1 MIYEIFSI
9 GDSQFLAA
17 ILNAIAMISLTDDY
31 KGAAAVGASL
41 GVTMVMLRGL
51 TQFNASGIRYQDVFA
66 SMLIYT
72 ALFAPGVVVKVEDA
86 YSGNVV
92 VVNNVPF
99 GPAVAGSILSN
110 MGYRM
115 TRLFEQAFAVPSMTE
130 HGFADPLNTLIA
142 VRKNLLSRI
151 TLGKA
156 NSPRAKV
163 DLEASFVNYIK
174 ECTLTGVDLNQTT
187 LDAIMRTASV
197 MAAIRFN
204 SKIYTTEVYL
214 GAGPTVLTCTDA
226 YVALDDYI
234 TNNGSTGLE
243 DLLKQ
248 TLNLESSEDVS
259 TRISDALTA
268 LSNSTISA
276 NDYMLA
282 SLIVPMFEKG
292 IVGRYED
299 GLKWNKAAMVHQSI
313 QQRNMQWA
321 AEQTLFTR
329 IVRPMMTWIEGLS
342 YAVTPLMVFAV
353 MLGSAGISMVG
364 QYFKMLLWIQLWMP
378 IMAVI
383 NLYITMSALGK
394 MDALDAQGFNI
405 PSIEGIY
412 QMDMVLQDWVAIGG
426 MLASSTP
433 AIALMLV
440 YGGSVT
446 ATHFMG
452 RMQSGDYIDE
462 RAGSPAVLATA
473 PVFANQSAY
482 QHSPL
487 KGTHRTGAE
496 NVLPTFN
503 VSREASE
510 AVSSSSNYMR
520 QAGAQFM
527 SSLANS
533 AGNSFASNRE
543 ASTGSSFSRRL
554 NSSSSETD
562 KLMRSEG
569 SSYAQ
574 RYSDTNITSDQFA
587 SVLSGGL
594 AAGDSWFPRK
604 DEENGESESSGR
616 STRNDKQT
624 RKDRLRGDISDR
636 LQSQFGLNSQRSND
650 IALDMATRL
659 TEDAGF
665 QTDLAR
671 SVATDAQSG
680 TREVVSLGLNNQTLQ
695 SLQSSANDVLSASEA
710 YSATASMQS
719 RLGTNA
725 QFGALESGQ
734 TISTKP
740 GLMSRLNNELMRFGL
755 SGDAQTLAS
764 DWRASGLI
772 TDKDQ
777 AYAAAGMSLLTG
789 HSPARFRTMNPSES
803 KQAKT
808 AGFELLRDSFAAE
821 TGQHA
826 DPNRNAGLRADAPA
840 YGAAHSEFDR
850 AGVVSP
856 RGAAGNLPQQVD
868 GRMAEI
874 GDQVRN
880 GDANVNRFHDKET
893 SELDAG
899 TRSEFSEMAGA
910 KAQYFAKEINHLAR
924 GEKSAGEMNY
934 DGVAGALY
942 STRLQLESLGNEAYG
957 IAGPFYDAM
966 SKHLAEGDGYADAAQ
981 KAFSEAGE
989 GGKKAVEAWRNTKGN
1004 EVANQLTP
1012 AQLEYYK
1019 AALTETGMGIRP
1031 ADFGFGDGAGTA
1043 IAREKLVTEHG
1054 EGIGGDIAELLN
1066 RAATQN
1072 RPDLVRSIGN
1082 YNDAVKKNSEA
1093 GSIDSPTDYHPK
1105 ADHAV
1110 PSHLK
1115 PIFDRVESQYGLP
1128 SGLLARMGAVEST
1141 FNSHA
1146 ESEKGAKGIMQLM
1159 PETADRFGVTNRE
1172 DPDQAIDGA
1181 GQYMRFLIDHY
1192 HGNLQLAV
1200 AAYNAGEGNVDKYQG
1215 IPPFKETQMYVRKV
1229 MGLS

>member
-1 MIYEIFSI
+1 MSYEIFSI

-17 ILNAIAMISLTDDY
+17 ILNAIAMIAQTDHY
-31 KGAAAVGASL
+31 KAAASVGASL
-41 GVTMVMLRGL
+41 GVMLVMLRGL

-72 ALFAPGVVVKVEDA
+72 ALFAPGVQVKVEDA

-99 GPAVAGSILSN
+99 GPAVAGSIMSN
-110 MGYRM
+110 MGYRL

-156 NSPRAKV
+156 NSPTAQV

-174 ECTLTGVDLNQTT
+174 ECTITGVDLNLNTM
-187 LDAIMRTASV
+187 DAIMRTSNV
-197 MAAIRFN
+197 MTAIRFN
-204 SKIYTTEVYL
+204 SKIYTTEIYL
-214 GAGPTVLTCTDA
+214 GSGPQILTCTDA
-226 YVALDDYI
+226 YVALDDYVTKYAI
-234 TNNGSTGLE
+234 TGLE
-243 DLLKQ
+243 DLLQ
-248 TLNLESSEDVS
+248 RTLNLNRPEDVS
-259 TRISDALTA
+259 TRISDALSA

-276 NDYMLA
+276 NDYMLS
-282 SLIVPMFEKG
+282 SLVVPMFEKG

-342 YAVTPLMVFAV
+342 YAITPLMVFAV
-353 MLGSAGISMVG
+353 MLGSTGISMVG

-383 NLYITMSALGK
+383 NLYINMSALGK
-394 MDALDAQGFNI
+394 LDALDAQGFNI

-482 QHSPL
+482 THAPL
-487 KGTHRTGAE
+487 RGTHQAGAE

-503 VSREASE
+503 VGRDVSE
-510 AVSSSSNYMR
+510 AVSSSSNWMR
-520 QAGAQFM
+520 QAGTQFM

-533 AGNSFASNRE
+533 AGNSVASNRD
-543 ASTGSSFSRRL
+543 ASTGSSYSQRL

-562 KLMRSEG
+562 KLMRSQGEG
-569 SSYAQ
+569 YAQ
-574 RYSDTNITSDQFA
+574 RYSDTDMTSDQFA

-604 DEENGESESSGR
+604 DEEGGESGGR
-616 STRNDKQT
+616 SNRNDKQA

-636 LQSQFGLNSQRSND
+636 LQSQFGLNSSRSNE
-650 IALDMATRL
+650 IANDMATRL
-659 TEDAGF
+659 TDDAGF

-671 SVATDAQSG
+671 SVASDAQSG

-710 YSATASMQS
+710 YSATQSMQS

-725 QFGALESGQ
+725 QFGALESGHA
-734 TISTKP
+734 ISSHP
-740 GLMSRLNNELMRFGL
+740 GLMSRLNNELLRFGL
-755 SGDAQTLAS
+755 SGDAQSLAGE
-764 DWRASGLI
+764 WRQSGLI
-772 TDKDQ
+772 ADKDQ

-789 HSPARFRTMNPSES
+789 HSPARFRNMNRAEAG
-803 KQAKT
+803 QAK
-808 AGFELLRDSFAAE
+808 ASGFELLGDAFAAK
-821 TGQHA
+821 TGQMA
-826 DPNRNAGLRADAPA
+826 DPHKNAGLQADAPA
-840 YGAAHSEFDR
+840 YGNARGQFDR
-850 AGVVSP
+850 AGVVDP
-856 RGAAGNLPQQVD
+856 RGAAGNLPGHVNA
-868 GRMAEI
+868 RMGEI
-874 GDQVRN
+874 GREVSA
-880 GDANVNRFHDKET
+880 GDAKVGDFHNKET
-893 SELDAG
+893 SELKVG
-899 TRSEFSEMAGA
+899 TQSEFSEMAGA
-910 KAQYFAKEINHLAR
+910 KADYFAQEIAHLAR
-924 GEKSAGEMNY
+924 GEKSVGEMNY
-934 DGVAGALY
+934 DGLAGTLYDTKNFIENIGNSSYAGANAFFD
-942 STRLQLESLGNEAYG
+942 S
-957 IAGPFYDAM
+957 M
-966 SKHLAEGDGYADAAQ
+966 SIHLSAGDGYWDAAQ
-981 KAFSEAGE
+981 KAYGESSEAGNQ
-989 GGKKAVEAWRNTKGN
+989 AIDAWREKKGN
-1004 EVANQLTP
+1004 EVAHQLTP
-1012 AQLEYYK
+1012 SQLGYYK
-1019 AALTETGMGIRP
+1019 AALTETFVGVRA
-1031 ADFGFGDGAGTA
+1031 ADFGLGEGVGTA
-1043 IAREKLVTEHG
+1043 TAREKLIAEHG
-1054 EGIGGDIAELLN
+1054 PVLGGDIAELLN

-1072 RPDLVRSIGN
+1072 RPDLARSIGN
-1082 YNDAVKKNSEA
+1082 YNDAVKKNSSA
-1093 GSIDSPTDYHPK
+1093 GSVEGQNHFQ
-1105 ADHAV
+1105 
-1110 PSHLK
+1110 
-1115 PIFDRVESQYGLP
+1115 PIFEQVESRYGLP
-1128 SGLLARMGAVEST
+1128 AGILSRMASAESA
-1141 FNSHA
+1141 FDSHA
-1146 ESEKGAKGIMQLM
+1146 LSPKGAQGMMQLM
-1159 PETADRFGVTNRE
+1159 PETAARFGVK
-1172 DPDQAIDGA
+1172 DPNNPEQAIDGA
-1181 GQYMRFLIDHY
+1181 GQYIRFLLDRY
-1192 HGNLQLAV
+1192 DGNLEYAV
-1200 AAYNAGEGNVDKYQG
+1200 AAYNAGEGSVDKYNG
-1215 IPPFKETQMYVRKV
+1215 IPPFKETRKYVKDV
-1229 MGLS
+1229 LG

>member
-72 ALFAPGVVVKVEDA
+72 ALFAPGVTVKVEDA

-110 MGYRM
+110 MGYRL
-115 TRLFEQAFAVPSMTE
+115 TRLFEQGFSVPSMTE

-156 NSPRAKV
+156 NSPSAKV
-163 DLEASFVNYIK
+163 DLEASFVNYVK

-197 MAAIRFN
+197 MTAIRFN
-204 SKIYTTEVYL
+204 SKVYTTEVYL
-214 GAGPTVLTCTDA
+214 GSGPTVLTCTDA
-226 YVALDDYI
+226 YAALDDYI
-234 TNNGSTGLE
+234 NKYGITGLE
-243 DLLKQ
+243 DLLQQ
-248 TLNLESSEDVS
+248 TLNLAKSEDVE

-268 LSNSTISA
+268 LSSSTISA

-342 YAVTPLMVFAV
+342 YAITPLMVFAV

-533 AGNSFASNRE
+533 AGNSFASNRD
-543 ASTGSSFSRRL
+543 ASTGHSFSRRL

-562 KLMRSEG
+562 KLMLSEG
-569 SSYAQ
+569 SGYAQ
-574 RYSDTNITSDQFA
+574 RYSDTDMTSDQFA
-587 SVLSGGL
+587 SVLSGAVALGGSGL
-594 AAGDSWFPRK
+594 ERK
-604 DEENGESESSGR
+604 ADDGKNDDGAESNSKRGAS
-616 STRNDKQT
+616 
-624 RKDRLRGDISDR
+624 KDMLQANISDR
-636 LQSQFGLNSQRSND
+636 LQGQFGLNSQRANE
-650 IALDMATRL
+650 IAHDMATRL
-659 TEDAGF
+659 TEDTGF

-671 SVATDAQSG
+671 SVASDAQSG

-695 SLQSSANDVLSASEA
+695 SLQSSATDMLSASDA
-710 YSATASMQS
+710 YSTTAAMQS
-719 RLGTNA
+719 RMGTNA

-734 TISTKP
+734 AISTRP

-772 TDKDQ
+772 TDKTQ

-789 HSPARFRTMNPSES
+789 HSPARFRKMNSSES
-803 KQAKT
+803 RQAKT
-808 AGFELLRDSFAAE
+808 TGFELLRDSFAAE

-826 DPNRNAGLRADAPA
+826 DPHRNAGLRTETPSHGQAQA
-840 YGAAHSEFDR
+840 EFDR
-850 AGVVSP
+850 AGAVSP
-856 RGAAGNLPQQVD
+856 RGAAGNLPQQVE

-874 GDQVRN
+874 GNEVRN
-880 GDANVNRFHDKET
+880 GDASVDRFHAKET
-893 SELDAG
+893 SELNAG
-899 TRSEFSEMAGA
+899 RREEFSAMAGA
-910 KAQYFAKEINHLAR
+910 KAKYFAQEINHLAR
-924 GEKSAGEMNY
+924 GEKSVAEMNY
-934 DGVAGALY
+934 DAVAGTLY
-942 STRLQLESLGNEAYG
+942 SARNYVEALGKSAYSG
-957 IAGPFYDAM
+957 ANSFFDNM
-966 SKHLAEGDGYADAAQ
+966 STNVSNGDGYWTAAE
-981 KAFSEAGE
+981 KAFNSVSGEAGDH
-989 GGKKAVEAWRNTKGN
+989 AIDAWRDMKGN
-1004 EVANQLTP
+1004 EVAQQLTP
-1012 AQLEYYK
+1012 SQLQYYK
-1019 AALTETGMGIRP
+1019 AALTETVVGIRQ
-1031 ADFGFGDGAGTA
+1031 AEYGLGDGAGTA
-1043 IAREKLVTEHG
+1043 AAREKLESEHG
-1054 EGIGGDIAELLN
+1054 PAIGGDIAELLN

-1072 RPDLVRSIGN
+1072 RPDLIRSIGN
-1082 YNDAVKKNSEA
+1082 YNDAVKKNSDA
-1093 GSIDSPTDYHPK
+1093 GSVDSQTAHQPK
-1105 ADHAV
+1105 VDHTV

-1141 FNSHA
+1141 FDPHA

-1159 PETADRFGVTNRE
+1159 PDTADRFGVTNRE
-1172 DPDQAIDGA
+1172 DPEQAIDGA
-1181 GQYMRFLIDHY
+1181 GQYMRFLIDRY
-1192 HGNLQLAV
+1192 HGNLELAV
-1200 AAYNAGEGNVDKYQG
+1200 AAYNAGEGNVDKYKG
-1215 IPPFKETQMYVRKV
+1215 IPPFRETEKYVRDV
-1229 MGLS
+1229 LG

>member
-72 ALFAPGVVVKVEDA
+72 ALFAQGVTVKVEDA

-110 MGYRM
+110 MGYRL
-115 TRLFEQAFAVPSMTE
+115 TRLFEQGFSVPSMTE

-156 NSPRAKV
+156 NSPSAKV
-163 DLEASFVNYIK
+163 DLEASLVNYVK

-197 MAAIRFN
+197 MTAIRFN

-226 YVALDDYI
+226 YAALDDYI
-234 TNNGSTGLE
+234 TKYGITGLE
-243 DLLKQ
+243 DLLQQ
-248 TLNLESSEDVS
+248 TLNLARSEDVS

-342 YAVTPLMVFAV
+342 YAITPLMVFAV

-533 AGNSFASNRE
+533 ASNSFASNRD
-543 ASTGSSFSRRL
+543 ASTGQSFSRRL

-569 SSYAQ
+569 SGYAQ
-574 RYSDTNITSDQFA
+574 RYSDTDMTSDQFA
-587 SVLSGGL
+587 SVLSGAMALGGSGL
-594 AAGDSWFPRK
+594 ERKGGDEAEGNSKGGSKK
-604 DEENGESESSGR
+604 DMLQAN
-616 STRNDKQT
+616 
-624 RKDRLRGDISDR
+624 ISDR
-636 LQSQFGLNSQRSND
+636 LQSQFGLNSQRSNE
-650 IALDMATRL
+650 IANDMATRL

-734 TISTKP
+734 AISTKP
-740 GLMSRLNNELMRFGL
+740 GLMSRLNNELTRFGL

-803 KQAKT
+803 NQAKT

-840 YGAAHSEFDR
+840 YGTAHSEFDR
-850 AGVVSP
+850 TGVVSP

-899 TRSEFSEMAGA
+899 GHKEFSAMAGA
-910 KAQYFAKEINHLAR
+910 KAKYFAQEINHLAR
-924 GEKSAGEMNY
+924 GGKSVAEMNY
-934 DGVAGALY
+934 DSVAGTLY
-942 STRLQLESLGNEAYG
+942 SARNYVEMLGNSAYSG
-957 IAGPFYDAM
+957 ANSFFENM
-966 SKHLAEGDGYADAAQ
+966 SNNVNNGDNYLTAAE
-981 KAFSEAGE
+981 KAFNNVSSEAG
-989 GGKKAVEAWRNTKGN
+989 AQAIDVWRDMKGN
-1004 EVANQLTP
+1004 EVAHQLTP
-1012 AQLEYYK
+1012 SQLEYYK
-1019 AALTETGMGIRP
+1019 AALTETFVGIRP
-1031 ADFGFGDGAGTA
+1031 ADHGLLDGAGTA
-1043 IAREKLVTEHG
+1043 AAREKLDSEHG
-1054 EGIGGDIAELLN
+1054 PAIGGDIAELLN

-1072 RPDLVRSIGN
+1072 RPDLIRSIGN
-1082 YNDAVKKNSEA
+1082 YNDALKKNSDA
-1093 GSIDSPTDYHPK
+1093 GSVDSQTAHQPK
-1105 ADHAV
+1105 VDHTV

-1128 SGLLARMGAVEST
+1128 SGILARMGAVEST
-1141 FNSHA
+1141 FNPHA

-1172 DPDQAIDGA
+1172 DPEQAIDGA
-1181 GQYMRFLIDHY
+1181 GQYMRFLIDRY
-1192 HGNLQLAV
+1192 HGNLTLAV
-1200 AAYNAGEGNVDKYQG
+1200 AAYNAGEGNVDKYKG
-1215 IPPFKETQMYVRKV
+1215 IPPFRETEKYVRDV
-1229 MGLS
+1229 LG

>member
-110 MGYRM
+110 MGYRL
-115 TRLFEQAFAVPSMTE
+115 TRLFEQGFSVPSMTE

-156 NSPRAKV
+156 NSPSAKV
-163 DLEASFVNYIK
+163 DLEASFVNYVK

-197 MAAIRFN
+197 MTAIRFN

-226 YVALDDYI
+226 YAALDDYI
-234 TNNGSTGLE
+234 TKYGITGLE
-243 DLLKQ
+243 DLLQQ
-248 TLNLESSEDVS
+248 TLNLARSEDVS

-342 YAVTPLMVFAV
+342 YAITPLMVFAV

-533 AGNSFASNRE
+533 AGNSFASNRD
-543 ASTGSSFSRRL
+543 ASTGQSFSRRL

-574 RYSDTNITSDQFA
+574 RYSDTDMTSDQMA
-587 SVLSGGL
+587 SVLSGAVALGSGL
-594 AAGDSWFPRK
+594 ERKEVDGKDGDGTQSNSNGGSRK
-604 DEENGESESSGR
+604 DMLQAN
-616 STRNDKQT
+616 
-624 RKDRLRGDISDR
+624 ISDR
-636 LQSQFGLNSQRSND
+636 LQSQFGLNSQRSNE
-650 IALDMATRL
+650 IAHDMATRL

-734 TISTKP
+734 AISTKP
-740 GLMSRLNNELMRFGL
+740 GLMSRLNNELTRFGL

-764 DWRASGLI
+764 DWRSSGLI
-772 TDKDQ
+772 TDKNQ

-789 HSPARFRTMNPSES
+789 HSPARFRSMNPSES
-803 KQAKT
+803 QQAKT
-808 AGFELLRDSFAAE
+808 AGFELLRDSFAAK
-821 TGQHA
+821 TGEIA
-826 DPNRNAGLRADAPA
+826 DPNKNAGLRADAPKHGQA
-840 YGAAHSEFDR
+840 RAEFDR
-850 AGVVSP
+850 ASVVDP
-856 RGAAGNLPQQVD
+856 RAAAGNLPDQVNA
-868 GRMAEI
+868 RISEI
-874 GDQVRN
+874 GNEVHN
-880 GDANVNRFHDKET
+880 GDESVDRFHDKET
-893 SELDAG
+893 SELNAG

-910 KAQYFAKEINHLAR
+910 KAEYFAKEIAHLAR
-924 GEKSAGEMNY
+924 GEKSVGEMNY
-934 DGVAGALY
+934 DGVAGTLY
-942 STRLQLESLGNEAYG
+942 SARNYVEKVGSSAYVGANSFFESMSAYINQG
-957 IAGPFYDAM
+957 DSYWNA
-966 SKHLAEGDGYADAAQ
+966 AE
-981 KAFSEAGE
+981 KAFNESGEAGAQ
-989 GGKKAVEAWRNTKGN
+989 AVEAWRDMKGN
-1004 EVANQLTP
+1004 EIAHQLTP
-1012 AQLEYYK
+1012 SQLEYYK
-1019 AALTETGMGIRP
+1019 AALTETFSGIQT
-1031 ADFGFGDGAGTA
+1031 ADYGLSDGFGTTA
-1043 IAREKLVTEHG
+1043 AREKLVAEHG
-1054 EGIGGDIAELLN
+1054 QIVGDDIAKLLN

-1072 RPDLVRSIGN
+1072 RPDLAHSIGN
-1082 YNDAVKKNSEA
+1082 YNDAVKKNNSA
-1093 GSIDSPTDYHPK
+1093 GSVEVPK
-1105 ADHAV
+1105 
-1110 PSHLK
+1110 PLQ
-1115 PIFDRVESQYGLP
+1115 PIFDQVESRYGLP
-1128 SGLLARMGAVEST
+1128 AGILSKMAS
-1141 FNSHA
+1141 A
-1146 ESEKGAKGIMQLM
+1146 ESAFDNDARSRKGAQGIMQLM
-1159 PETADRFGVTNRE
+1159 PDTAGRFGVK
-1172 DPDQAIDGA
+1172 DPNNPEQAIDGA
-1181 GQYMRFLIDHY
+1181 GQYMRFLLDRY
-1192 HGNLQLAV
+1192 DGNLELAV
-1200 AAYNAGEGNVDKYQG
+1200 AAYNSGEGNVDKHNG
-1215 IPPFKETQMYVRKV
+1215 VPPFKETQKYVRDV
-1229 MGLS
+1229 LG

>member
-110 MGYRM
+110 MGYRL
-115 TRLFEQAFAVPSMTE
+115 TRLFEQGFSVPSMTE

-142 VRKNLLSRI
+142 VRKSLLSRI

-156 NSPRAKV
+156 NSPSAKV
-163 DLEASFVNYIK
+163 DLEASFVNYVK

-197 MAAIRFN
+197 MTAIRFN

-226 YVALDDYI
+226 YAALDDYI
-234 TNNGSTGLE
+234 TKYGITGLE
-243 DLLKQ
+243 DLLQQ
-248 TLNLESSEDVS
+248 TLNLARSEDVS

-342 YAVTPLMVFAV
+342 YAITPLMVFAV

-533 AGNSFASNRE
+533 AGNSFASNRD
-543 ASTGSSFSRRL
+543 ASTGQSFSRRL

-569 SSYAQ
+569 SGYAQ
-574 RYSDTNITSDQFA
+574 RYSDTDMTSDQFA
-587 SVLSGGL
+587 SVLSGAMALGGSGL
-594 AAGDSWFPRK
+594 ERKGGDEAEGNSKGGSKK
-604 DEENGESESSGR
+604 DMLQAN
-616 STRNDKQT
+616 
-624 RKDRLRGDISDR
+624 ISDR
-636 LQSQFGLNSQRSND
+636 LQSQFGLNSQRSNE
-650 IALDMATRL
+650 IANDMATRL

-671 SVATDAQSG
+671 SVASDAQSG

-734 TISTKP
+734 AISTKP
-740 GLMSRLNNELMRFGL
+740 GLMSRLNNELTRFGL

-764 DWRASGLI
+764 DWRSSGLI
-772 TDKDQ
+772 TDKNQ

-789 HSPARFRTMNPSES
+789 HSPARFRSMNPSES
-803 KQAKT
+803 QQAKT
-808 AGFELLRDSFAAE
+808 AGFELLRDSFAAK
-821 TGQHA
+821 TGEIA
-826 DPNRNAGLRADAPA
+826 DPNKNAGLRADAPKHGQA
-840 YGAAHSEFDR
+840 RAEFDR
-850 AGVVSP
+850 ASVVDP
-856 RGAAGNLPQQVD
+856 RAAAGNLPHQVNA
-868 GRMAEI
+868 RMSEI
-874 GDQVRN
+874 GRAV
-880 GDANVNRFHDKET
+880 GAGEAKVSEFHDTEKN
-893 SELDAG
+893 ELTAG
-899 TRSEFSEMAGA
+899 TRSEFAEMAGT
-910 KAQYFAKEINHLAR
+910 KADYFAKEINHLAR

-1082 YNDAVKKNSEA
+1082 YNNAIKKNSEA
-1093 GSIDSPTDYHPK
+1093 GSVDSPTDYHPK
-1105 ADHAV
+1105 ADYAV

-1115 PIFDRVESQYGLP
+1115 PIFDRVERQYGLP
-1128 SGLLARMGAVEST
+1128 SGLLARMGEVEST
-1141 FNSHA
+1141 FDPHV

-1172 DPDQAIDGA
+1172 DPEQAIDGA
-1181 GQYMRFLIDHY
+1181 GQYMRFLIDRY

-1215 IPPFKETQMYVRKV
+1215 IPPFKETQTYVRKV
-1229 MGLS
+1229 IGLS